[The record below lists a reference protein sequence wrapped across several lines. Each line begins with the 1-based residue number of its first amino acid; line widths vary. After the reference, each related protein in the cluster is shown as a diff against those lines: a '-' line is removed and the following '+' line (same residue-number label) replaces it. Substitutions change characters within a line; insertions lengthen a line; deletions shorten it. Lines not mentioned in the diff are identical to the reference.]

1 MLWDPPGSQ
10 ALDSFMFSQ
19 VHIEMY
25 GFHKY
30 ILKGMEI
37 CNVFTCAFNCKSDG
51 FVEEGGVRPRS
62 AKV

>member
-10 ALDSFMFSQ
+10 ALDSF
-19 VHIEMY
+19 
-25 GFHKY
+25 KY
-30 ILKGMEI
+30 ILKGIEI
-37 CNVFTCAFNCKSDG
+37 CHVFTCAFNCKSAG